1 MLFRLRMIFLLF
13 MPLFNFYK
21 IYKMKYLFVRVC
33 VSLLMI
39 AFSLQ
44 SIAEERWL
52 TSYVTNKQLDQT
64 FESNQ
69 DQRIRVLF
77 DTDANNE
84 LDDQHAL
91 AYLLFNGGAF
101 DVVGVTVNATSSGG
115 NIDEQYKEAERVMR
129 LCNHFDKIPL
139 IKGANG
145 SFEDIRSS
153 LSSEKYDGMEAVKFI
168 IEQANATTNGQL
180 VLLPVGKLTNVALAL
195 LKDPSIASKIRIVW
209 LGSNYPDAGE
219 YNLVNDIP
227 SLNYILSLNVPFE
240 MVTVRYGNNTGTD
253 AVRASLEE
261 IRTKMPGKGPK
272 ISQPVTGRHGGTFD
286 CFGDYSVNLFE
297 HIELH
302 GEEPSRALFDMA
314 AVAIVKNPAW
324 AKYREIPAPVYYQE
338 GWVEQPDNKRL
349 IGVWEYFDQQ
359 SIMEDFYSTM
369 ENMVPVKK

>member
-1 MLFRLRMIFLLF
+1 MHRKIQLAFLMF
-13 MPLFNFYK
+13 A
-21 IYKMKYLFVRVC
+21 
-33 VSLLMI
+33 I
-39 AFSLQ
+39 AFPGFPQDIKSMSRESSLAKSQ
-44 SIAEERWL
+44 GVQEC
-52 TSYVTNKQLDQT
+52 Q
-64 FESNQ
+64 NQ
-69 DQRIRVLF
+69 KLRILF

-91 AYLLFNGGAF
+91 AYLLFNGDAF
-101 DVVGVTVNATSSGG
+101 DVVGITVNTTFNGG

-145 SFEDIRSS
+145 SFEEIRTS

-168 IEQANATTNGQL
+168 IEQANATANGKL
-180 VLLPVGKLTNVALAL
+180 VLLPVGKLTNLALAL
-195 LKDPSIASKIRIVW
+195 LIDPSIASKIRIVW

-219 YNLVNDIP
+219 YNLENDIS